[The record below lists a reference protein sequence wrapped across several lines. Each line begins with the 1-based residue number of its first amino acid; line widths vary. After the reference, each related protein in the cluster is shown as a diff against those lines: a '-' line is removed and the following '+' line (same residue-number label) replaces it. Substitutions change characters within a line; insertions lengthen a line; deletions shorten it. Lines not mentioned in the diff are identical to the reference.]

1 MKIPYKSIFIS
12 LQINKSKL
20 PKNIRKKVINIHTI
34 SILKIVKKIY
44 YIFLENLLE
53 TEKISERFKCY
64 FLFNISFDTKIS
76 IGRKINYIHKKFHCR
91 GLCQGYRSYIFMYD
105 NISLQQHYHHA
116 KKHTEKAQT
125 GMGKRIQYKKGRT
138 IETKVFQN
146 VRDP

>member
-1 MKIPYKSIFIS
+1 
-12 LQINKSKL
+12 
-20 PKNIRKKVINIHTI
+20 
-34 SILKIVKKIY
+34 
-44 YIFLENLLE
+44 
-53 TEKISERFKCY
+53 
-64 FLFNISFDTKIS
+64 
-76 IGRKINYIHKKFHCR
+76 
-91 GLCQGYRSYIFMYD
+91 MYD